1 MSAHEVVEAIWPCGI
16 DREDDELDF
25 AKGDVIELLSRS
37 YRGDVEWWFGT
48 LNGSFGKFPSNYVK
62 ELSPRADDAAGP
74 TSSRCGY
81 AWLSASASALF
92 LALEGVAAIFVPRTV
107 ATVPQMFQPQAHC
120 FHKVTNMECF
130 ASHEGTNL
138 YIVLLRLFGAA
149 LVCCAVLAAT
159 HGSRDGAHLVL
170 GLAHA
175 ALAWLYRDG
184 AIGGVERERGFN
196 SKGLS
201 PESVR
206 IVDAW
211 RNLLLGHLV
220 FVAVGALAMLVA
232 VYGALR
238 RELAA
243 YQEKERAA
251 AKAKRA

>member
-1 MSAHEVVEAIWPCGI
+1 MNKATTVEALWPCGD
-16 DREDDELDF
+16 DRADDELDF

-37 YRGDVEWWFGT
+37 YRGDNEWWFGSIS
-48 LNGSFGKFPSNYVK
+48 GSFGKFPSNYVK
-62 ELSPRADDAAGP
+62 ELSPRADDGTAP
-74 TSSRCGY
+74 SSSRCGY

-92 LALEGVAAIFVPRTV
+92 LALEGVAAIVVPRTV
-107 ATVPQMFQPQAHC
+107 ATVPQMFAPQAHC

-130 ASHEGTNL
+130 PSHEGMNL

-149 LVCCAVLAAT
+149 LVCCSALAAT
-159 HGSRDGAHLVL
+159 HGSRDGAHLIL

-175 ALAWLYRDG
+175 ALAWLYREG
-184 AIGGVERERGFN
+184 AIGGVERARGFN

-211 RNLLLGHLV
+211 RTLLMGHLL
-220 FVAVGALAMLVA
+220 FVAVAALAMIVA
-232 VYGALR
+232 AYGALR
-238 RELAA
+238 RELEA

-251 AKAKRA
+251 KAKRA